1 MSRSST
7 WLLSAVTRRL
17 RKEPL
22 NYVDTPHE
30 WWVGPTGTGKSKK
43 VWEEYPTHYAKKKNK
58 WWCNYTGQDT
68 VVVRK
73 RTRRTWNTW
82 PTG

>member
-43 VWEEYPTHYAKKKNK
+43 VWEEYPTHYAKKEE
-58 WWCNYTGQDT
+58 Q
-68 VVVRK
+68 VVVQLHG
-73 RTRRTWNTW
+73 TRHGRN
-82 PTG
+82 

>member
-17 RKEPL
+17 RKNRSTTL
-22 NYVDTPHE
+22 ILPHE

-43 VWEEYPTHYAKKKNK
+43 VWEQLIMLKRRTSGGA
-58 WWCNYTGQDT
+58 TT
-68 VVVRK
+68 
-73 RTRRTWNTW
+73 RTRHGRN
-82 PTG
+82 